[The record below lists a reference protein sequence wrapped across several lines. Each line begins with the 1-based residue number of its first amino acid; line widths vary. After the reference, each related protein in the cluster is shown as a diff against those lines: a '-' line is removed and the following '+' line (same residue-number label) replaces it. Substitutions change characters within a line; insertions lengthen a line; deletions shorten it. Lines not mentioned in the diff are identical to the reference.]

1 MKRDPR
7 PHHPGSIDRHW
18 RAEGCDSLAS
28 EPSRPNAFPSEPGP
42 RRHVAQTRPPSP
54 RRRGPWPAI
63 GGSEALREH
72 AKIGRTP
79 RHTARVPAARAR
91 NGPSAR
97 SPASVA
103 PIMFAGML
111 KAMRPHQWVKNGF
124 VLAPLVFA
132 KGLGDGPLVL
142 RSAAAFLCFSF
153 VASAIYVMNDLADVE
168 ADRLHPKKRNRPI
181 ASGRVSESVAKKM
194 VFVLAAL
201 ALVGSAL
208 LNWAAFAAIASYL
221 VLQIAY
227 TFKLKK
233 IAYVD
238 VLCIAAGFE
247 LRVLCGS
254 FALDVQPSI
263 YLLVVTL
270 LLSSFLGFG
279 KRMHELRQ
287 TEGSEVAEKQ
297 RFALTRYSERTLVAL
312 LQLTALATT
321 GTYVVY
327 TLDPDTRAFF
337 GTDYLAATI
346 VFTEFGVLR
355 FLDLVRNKS
364 DADSPTEQMLK
375 DWPFLLNLV
384 FWAIAVVTVLYV
396 T

>member
-1 MKRDPR
+1 MPAQSTVDQRMR
-7 PHHPGSIDRHW
+7 
-18 RAEGCDSLAS
+18 CDQL
-28 EPSRPNAFPSEPGP
+28 
-42 RRHVAQTRPPSP
+42 
-54 RRRGPWPAI
+54 I
-63 GGSEALREH
+63 GGAALQRVITHPQHLLLVNRSRHGGEDVH
-72 AKIGRTP
+72 RRTVQAQ
-79 RHTARVPAARAR
+79 R
-91 NGPSAR
+91 
-97 SPASVA
+97 
-103 PIMFAGML
+103 
-111 KAMRPHQWVKNGF
+111 K
-124 VLAPLVFA
+124 LAWQV
-132 KGLGDGPLVL
+132 
-142 RSAAAFLCFSF
+142 
-153 VASAIYVMNDLADVE
+153 
-168 ADRLHPKKRNRPI
+168 
-181 ASGRVSESVAKKM
+181 
-194 VFVLAAL
+194 AAL

-208 LNWAAFAAIASYL
+208 LNWAAFATIASYL

-287 TEGSEVAEKQ
+287 TDGSEVAEKQ

-384 FWAIAVVTVLYV
+384 LWAVAVVAVLYV